1 MHAAAP
7 DPLYLPLAQ
16 CMHLV
21 KFFNEI
27 FPAAHEVQLDA
38 PMLMI
43 SPALQLSQLVCPV
56 AAWYRPASQSSHAID
71 PFFGCTLPPEQA
83 VHPVEPDKA
92 A

>member
-1 MHAAAP
+1 MHDDAP

-38 PMLMI
+38 PMALTA
-43 SPALQLSQLVCPV
+43 PALQGSQLVCPV
-56 AAWYRPASQSSHAID
+56 AA
-71 PFFGCTLPPEQA
+71 
-83 VHPVEPDKA
+83 
-92 A
+92 

>member
-1 MHAAAP
+1 MHDDAP

-38 PMLMI
+38 PMALTA
-43 SPALQLSQLVCPV
+43 PALHGSQLVCPV
-56 AAWYRPASQSSHAID
+56 AA
-71 PFFGCTLPPEQA
+71 
-83 VHPVEPDKA
+83 
-92 A
+92 